1 MARFLAFL
9 LSFSALSQLRA
20 SVQLLATLPNGASP
34 TATQLDA
41 AGNIYVAGSFVPA
54 NKNFL
59 SAFVAKLS
67 ADGSKLVYFTVLAGS
82 DNDVAASLAVGS
94 DGSASV
100 VGSTVSPDFP
110 VTAGALDAISRRRS
124 TGISGE
130 GESGRLAGLLD
141 FCSRYTLVSV
151 G

>member
-9 LSFSALSQLRA
+9 LSFCALSQLRA

-34 TATQLDA
+34 TATHA

-82 DNDVAASLAVGS
+82 DNDVAAALAVGS
-94 DGSASV
+94 DGSAYV

-110 VTAGALDAISRRRS
+110 VTAGALDAISTGGTQGFLVKVNPAGSLVYS
-124 TGISGE
+124 TSV
-130 GESGRLAGLLD
+130 
-141 FCSRYTLVSV
+141 SRYTLVSV